1 MEPAPD
7 NRSSLATLFTDL
19 TREVSALIRKE
30 VALARTEA
38 AEKFTQ
44 VKNAL
49 ISLGA
54 GGVALLIGLYFLF
67 QALAIGLAALL
78 ADWLGAQIGIWLAP
92 LLVGLLAAIIGWL
105 VLRRGLGN
113 LQATE
118 LTPHRTAE
126 TLRRDAQMVKEHTR

>member
-1 MEPAPD
+1 MEPAED
-7 NRSSLATLFTDL
+7 DRSLAALFTDFS
-19 TREVSALIRKE
+19 RELSALLRKE
-30 VALARTEA
+30 VALARAEA
-38 AEKFTQ
+38 SEKITQ

-54 GGVALLIGLYFLF
+54 GGVALLVGLYFLF
-67 QALAIGLAALL
+67 QALALGLATLL
-78 ADWLGAQIGIWLAP
+78 ANWLGAQIGIWLAP
-92 LLVGLLAAIIGWL
+92 LLVGLLAGVFGWL
-105 VLRRGLGN
+105 VLRRGLSN